1 MEDLVTDIVKIYF
14 YYEIS
19 NTMSFGKNNIDVN
32 LPNNKTAKI
41 IVEKI

>member
-14 YYEIS
+14 YHEIS
-19 NTMSFGKNNIDVN
+19 NKMSFGKNNVDVN
-32 LPNNKTAKI
+32 LPNKKTAKI